1 MQAGSSP
8 TQAGHAIPKRTVTVS
23 SSLSES
29 IVPSHRLVA
38 LFVSTLS
45 LTIKATTSCTSCS
58 LIDMSLN
65 IPMLPVANKDDL
77 LWNHLP
83 SSEDIVQVSSDLDSK
98 LSAREYKL
106 CQEED
111 HRHIQLGDRVN
122 HSAQVV
128 RAEPHAI
135 PLHWC
140 RGLRLVYY
148 PPPPTPPLLFC
159 TLARGSAPC
168 LPSVKMAENMD
179 NNCHICDID
188 HGQIIILDP
197 LVSKVSLEAL
207 LENFTTSVALVR
219 NTEKHKPNL
228 K

>member
-1 MQAGSSP
+1 MPQLLKP
-8 TQAGHAIPKRTVTVS
+8 MHLEPMLHNKRNHRNEKHTHHNEKRTVTVS

-98 LSAREYKL
+98 LSAREY
-106 CQEED
+106 
-111 HRHIQLGDRVN
+111 V
-122 HSAQVV
+122 
-128 RAEPHAI
+128 
-135 PLHWC
+135 
-140 RGLRLVYY
+140 
-148 PPPPTPPLLFC
+148 
-159 TLARGSAPC
+159 
-168 LPSVKMAENMD
+168 
-179 NNCHICDID
+179 
-188 HGQIIILDP
+188 
-197 LVSKVSLEAL
+197 
-207 LENFTTSVALVR
+207 
-219 NTEKHKPNL
+219 
-228 K
+228 